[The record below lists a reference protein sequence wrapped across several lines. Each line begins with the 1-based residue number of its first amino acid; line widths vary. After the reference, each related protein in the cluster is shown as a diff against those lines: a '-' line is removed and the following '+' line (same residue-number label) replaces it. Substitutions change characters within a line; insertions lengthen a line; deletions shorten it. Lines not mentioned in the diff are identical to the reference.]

1 MPDQT
6 RVVVFGAAG
15 TTDVLA
21 TWRYRKAPYRG
32 LVTLLIASSI
42 AGSTVQVLSGAQE
55 VVQSGSALQVAAAAT
70 TLPVPFTTPVHQFM
84 AQYDDEITAPVT
96 LTGAG
101 NALVWANIEP
111 A

>member
-6 RVVVFGAAG
+6 RVVVFAAAG
-15 TTDVLA
+15 TQDVLA

-32 LVTLLIASSI
+32 LVTLLLGSSI

-55 VVQSGSALQVAAAAT
+55 IVQSGSAVQLMAAAT
-70 TLPVPFTTPVHQFM
+70 TIPVPFTAPVHQFM
-84 AQYDDEITAPVT
+84 AMQDDEITAPVT

-101 NALVWANIEP
+101 NANCWVSIEP